1 MSKNIKT
8 CHFGVEGNQFTVF
21 WFCFDSKIAEI
32 TRFQLTAKDLSK
44 ALQSE
49 IYRYAKNNLAKVNI
63 YIKDPY
69 VAKYVTEEKITEIAF
84 VGT

>member
-1 MSKNIKT
+1 M
-8 CHFGVEGNQFTVF
+8 
-21 WFCFDSKIAEI
+21 
-32 TRFQLTAKDLSK
+32 TAKDLSK

-84 VGT
+84 VGEQKLTTITRNQCMALKDHFYVVDLNTPLRQKYD